1 MPADAPKIVPLS
13 DNALVVEFG
22 REISVELNQKAIGF
36 ANYLDKSPFAGY
48 IESVPAYASTAVFY
62 DTGLVRDGFS
72 GEECAFDK
80 VAKRVRSILAEL
92 DATDNSENRLVEIP
106 VSFANED
113 AVDLAAISNEA
124 KLTPNQV
131 IEIFTSIEYRVFMLG
146 FLPGFT
152 YMGKVDQR
160 IAVPRKKTPRLKT
173 PKGSVGIAG
182 RQTGIYPFDSPGG
195 WQIVGRTDVDM
206 FDPRSDPPCLLRPGD
221 LVRFVPV

>member
-152 YMGKVDQR
+152 YMGEVDQR